1 MKSKRGIDAH
11 GCISPTTAAQ
21 HLHGHPTGSPLGTA
35 LPFRFRSF
43 YVTGYV
49 RVYRPLGPICTEIC
63 REKWALASRLSRSLN
78 VIGTDT
84 DRSATYD
91 FLLVIHS
98 NHGLISYRFPDKRRF
113 RSKIPINFP
122 TQCVDNV
129 PVDGVPLECCNG
141 SGAQN
146 ARMVENI

>member
-1 MKSKRGIDAH
+1 MGAFPRQRLRNTSTVILPGALWVRRYRSDFGRSMSQ
-11 GCISPTTAAQ
+11 GTYECI
-21 HLHGHPTGSPLGTA
+21 H
-35 LPFRFRSF
+35 
-43 YVTGYV
+43 
-49 RVYRPLGPICTEIC
+49 RPLGPICTEIC

-113 RSKIPINFP
+113 RSKISINFP

-129 PVDGVPLECCNG
+129 PVDRVPLECCNG

>member
-1 MKSKRGIDAH
+1 MGAFPRQRLRNTSTVILPG
-11 GCISPTTAAQ
+11 
-21 HLHGHPTGSPLGTA
+21 A
-35 LPFRFRSF
+35 LWVRRYRSDFGRSNF

-49 RVYRPLGPICTEIC
+49 RVYRPQGPICTEIC